1 VCVVKHIRDNRLVV
15 EMVGRKKRCFLTFDF
30 PLTNLW
36 YCVSD
41 KRVGQNLR
49 FFLFEII
56 FLNYFNILILK
67 IKKYHFDI
75 FPNEKHSEK

>member
-41 KRVGQNLR
+41 KRVGQKLR
-49 FFLFEII
+49 FKII